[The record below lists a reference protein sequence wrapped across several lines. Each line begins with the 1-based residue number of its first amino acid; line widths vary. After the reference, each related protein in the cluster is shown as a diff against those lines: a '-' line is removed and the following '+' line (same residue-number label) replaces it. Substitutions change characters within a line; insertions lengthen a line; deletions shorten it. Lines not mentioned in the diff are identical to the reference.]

1 MPRTNQK
8 WLLDSSWLIC
18 CQGDEDDLLHGKCS
32 KYLEA
37 SFFDTLPGAFQKNL
51 AGVFRI
57 HSWSIAGLCKTKA
70 LGRFNLYSAASHRG
84 RWNKPIYVEF
94 PPRLWWNRPWTKS
107 SLPIIWDTITQ
118 HFMPLSPMYEMHH
131 SKGSYV
137 FNVPTSQHVRY
148 WRWLFPRVKSHL
160 DAPDAY
166 GLQICV
172 GRSQGDQ
179 WWKEDYHLSAD
190 LCPKSGSLV
199 IELSILSRVSK
210 YSGQDTWTRNVKY
223 MAKAALQPFM
233 AKGSGQPSEIVSA
246 ATVSHLLASQLRF
259 LSHFL
264 TKF

>member
-1 MPRTNQK
+1 MPRTNHK
-8 WLLDSSWLIC
+8 RLLDSSWLIC
-18 CQGDEDDLLHGKCS
+18 YMENY

-37 SFFDTLPGAFQKNL
+37 SFFDTLPGAFQKNM
-51 AGVFRI
+51 AGVFRV

-70 LGRFNLYSAASHRG
+70 LGRFNLYSAASHWG
-84 RWNKPIYVEF
+84 RWNKPMYVEF

-107 SLPIIWDTITQ
+107 SLTIIWDTITQ

-137 FNVPTSQHVRY
+137 SVLNVPTSQHVRY
-148 WRWLFPRVKSHL
+148 WRWLFPLVKMQL

-210 YSGQDTWTRNVKY
+210 YSGQDTWTRNAKY

-233 AKGSGQPSEIVSA
+233 AKGSGQPSELPLSA
-246 ATVSHLLASQLRF
+246 ATVSHLFASQLRF
-259 LSHFL
+259 LTHFL